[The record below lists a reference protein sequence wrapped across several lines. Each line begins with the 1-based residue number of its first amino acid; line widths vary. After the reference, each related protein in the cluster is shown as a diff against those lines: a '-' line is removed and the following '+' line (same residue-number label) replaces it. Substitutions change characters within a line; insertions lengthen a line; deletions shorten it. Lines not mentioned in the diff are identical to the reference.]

1 MSFNQE
7 VIWIVDGLLK
17 PNQSPEQ
24 LLDVLICRRT
34 DGQELSLMEL

>member
-1 MSFNQE
+1 MSFNQKA
-7 VIWIVDGLLK
+7 IWIVDGLLK

-24 LLDVLICRRT
+24 LLDVLICRRA